1 MELELNRTHLTGYE
15 NILDTTVFREETLE
29 AIVSDANPDILR
41 LVDTRGVAFLK
52 GKTASDG
59 RVALTG
65 TARLTIL
72 YLPDGGT
79 GLCRMEVDLPFQISL
94 EDPRIKTG
102 CMVTAVPRI
111 CSADTRTMNPRKV
124 VIRVEVAVD
133 IQVFSVHSEG
143 LCTSVT
149 AEHGEMEQLKRTHR
163 INCITAIQDKQVSFE
178 DQLAIPTGRPAA
190 EELMGHRVILSCHD
204 RKIIGN
210 KLILKGDAAIQMLYR
225 TVNGALDTA
234 DFTLPFSQILE
245 VSSAGAEGNCRVE
258 IALSAAEFILGAEG
272 RTVSASL
279 AMLIQIIVREEQEM
293 ELLADAY
300 STGCSTKTDCA
311 VFEYQTMHS
320 EGVGRQS
327 VREVIETG
335 IQMKSVIDSY
345 CQIGRLH
352 QRRQGHELQLTAQVA
367 ATVLCLTENDEYCAV
382 SREMEVSCGVDVPEE
397 CVCRMLC
404 HCTDIGASPTAD
416 GVEVRFQINFPYLSL
431 MGARA
436 EVVRDITLVA
446 EGEENLRKPSI
457 VLRVI
462 EEGEQLWDVAKR
474 YGTTMG
480 DIIKANDLENEQPG
494 GGTLLLIPRKR

>member
-1 MELELNRTHLTGYE
+1 MELELNRTHLTGYQ

-65 TARLTIL
+65 TARLAIL

-79 GLCRMEVDLPFQISL
+79 GLCRMEVNIPFHISL
-94 EDPRIKTG
+94 EDPGIKTG

-124 VIRVEVAVD
+124 VTRVEIAVD
-133 IQVFSVHSEG
+133 VQVFSAHSQG

-149 AEHGEMEQLKRTHR
+149 AENGVIEQLKKTHQ
-163 INCITAIQDKQVSFE
+163 INCVTAVQDKQVSFE
-178 DQLAIPTGRPAA
+178 NQLTIPTGRAAA
-190 EELMGHRVILSCHD
+190 EELVSNRVNLACHD
-204 RKIIGN
+204 QKIIGN
-210 KLILKGDAAIQMLYR
+210 KLILKGDATVQMLYR

-234 DFTLPFSQILE
+234 DYTLPFSQILE
-245 VSSAGAEGNCRVE
+245 VDSVATEGKCRVE
-258 IALSAAEFILGAEG
+258 MALSEAEFLLGSDG
-272 RTVSASL
+272 RTVSVSL
-279 AMLIQIIVREEQEM
+279 SMLIQVIVREEREM

-300 STGCSTKTDCA
+300 STGCRTKIDYEVC
-311 VFEYQTMHS
+311 EYQTMHA
-320 EGVGRQS
+320 EGIGRQP

-335 IQMKSVIDSY
+335 IQMKSVIDAY

-352 QRRQGHELQLTAQVA
+352 QMRKGHELQLTAQVL
-367 ATVLCLTENDEYCAV
+367 ATALCLTENDEYCAV
-382 SREMEVSCGVDVPEE
+382 SREVEVSCSVDVAEE
-397 CVCRMLC
+397 CMCPMLC
-404 HCTDIGASPTAD
+404 HCTDVGVSPTAD

-431 MGARA
+431 LGAKA
-436 EVVRDITLVA
+436 EVVRDISLEA
-446 EGEENLRKPSI
+446 EEQEHQRKPSI
-457 VLRVI
+457 VLRVM
-462 EEGEQLWDVAKR
+462 EDGERLWDVAKR
-474 YGTTMG
+474 YSTTIA
-480 DIIKANDLENEQPG
+480 DIIKANNLENEQPG